1 MSLYKSWM
9 DKAFSQEGRSIDAV
23 WEEYLPREQKIYE
36 YIIGEKAE
44 KLEGKVSELAA
55 RFNMTAEQ
63 IVAFVDGINAALP
76 EAYDMETLT
85 EDSDICLTIDFEKL
99 FKLMIEY
106 RADHL
111 SSLPQWDGIFDEETR
126 KRLTLEQKRSRT
138 IVKGEKIGRND
149 PCPCGSGKK
158 YKKCCG
164 ANA

>member
-1 MSLYKSWM
+1 MSLYEDWM
-9 DKAFSQEGRSIDAV
+9 KKAFSQEGRSIEAV
-23 WEEYLPREQKIYE
+23 WEEYLPKEQKIYE
-36 YIIGEKAE
+36 YIIGGKVE
-44 KLEGKVSELAA
+44 KLEGKVSELAE

-76 EAYDMETLT
+76 EQIEMDTLT
-85 EDSDICLTIDFEKL
+85 EDSQISLSINFEKL

-106 RADHL
+106 KAEHL

-126 KRLTLEQKRSRT
+126 KKLTLEQKRSKT

-164 ANA
+164 ANL